1 MTTDNRNVQLGT
13 LVDATGAKRGFQEVK
28 DAAKDMA
35 KSVEQ
40 SGQQAGKGVDSIGDG
55 ADGSATKVDRATKSI
70 INSIQRAT
78 AAAEAGGKSGG
89 AYFEVLAGQ
98 RGVNVDALKP
108 YLTQLDDA
116 IAKSKAAN
124 DALSHSS
131 GSLEKVGI
139 SAKQTA
145 AALRGVPAQFT
156 DIAVGLAGGQ
166 NPLTVLLQQGGQLKD
181 MFGGIGPAARA
192 LGGYV
197 AGLVNPFT
205 VTAAAASILA
215 TAFVKGGQEASAYS
229 KAIVTTGNYVGQ
241 TVSTLGDLSRG
252 MSQVAGTQ
260 SAAAEAL
267 ATVAG
272 AGKIASSSLQ
282 LVATAALEMERTT
295 GTAISKTVAQFV
307 DLAEEPT
314 KASIK
319 LNDTLHYLTLTTFEH
334 IRSLEEQGRKEEA
347 AAAAQQAYARAID
360 DRTQQIKTS
369 LGTLPRAWS
378 AVADAAK
385 SAWDAMLNAGR
396 PDTLS
401 EQIAAAQAKVD
412 ALQRLQNGPVAAYR
426 GSAAEQR
433 LNAAR
438 AELELL
444 QASARE
450 QQKQADNDAASAQK
464 NQAQI
469 AASQRVDALKK
480 SVRSEAQIRQEEIEQ
495 LKRDA
500 ATLGL
505 TQKQYDDI
513 VKSINEKHKDPTP
526 KAYTDDEGT
535 RMLQQ
540 AKERLAVLQAQGSAT
555 EKMTAAEQEL
565 VRFEQLI
572 ASLQGKKLTD
582 GQKTILAMQD
592 QIRAVDQQAAAISR
606 SNVEKEREAE
616 LEKQAAKRKEAL
628 AQAID
633 AINISMESSQQARSA
648 QYERELS
655 AFGLGDRYRQN
666 LEAEKA
672 IREEYRR
679 QQVQL
684 DKKADTPE
692 LRDSD
697 AYKKETQQIKDSL
710 DAALASRRQYYE
722 ADAEARKQWENGASR
737 SLANFLDRASD
748 VSSQTE
754 QAFTRAFDGITDV
767 FTNFI
772 MTGKGGFEE
781 LARSVVASLVK
792 IQVEAVLTANGT
804 GGLFSILGNLF
815 GLSGK
820 AGSTPG
826 APLSRLGE
834 AGIENYMAMGGV
846 YDRAGLLQSAN
857 GNIFDRATLH
867 GYGNGKLGVLG
878 ENGPEAVMP
887 LKRGRDGKLGLAGGG
902 GTTVIN
908 QNFAIGDLATM
919 RQVRQEMTKGL
930 VAAQAARARSAVYG
944 GEDAA

>member
-1 MTTDNRNVQLGT
+1 VIVANVGYIEQAYNA
-13 LVDATGAKRGFQEVK
+13 VARAIRGVI
-28 DAAKDMA
+28 DVAKD
-35 KSVEQ
+35 VGRVQGPEQ
-40 SGQQAGKGVDSIGDG
+40 QIAQIDK
-55 ADGSATKVDRATKSI
+55 I
-70 INSIQRAT
+70 ISEV
-78 AAAEAGGKSGG
+78 EAGRLRMSKDR
-89 AYFEVLAGQ
+89 LQ
-98 RGVNVDALKP
+98 ALKDERSAR
-108 YLTQLDDA
+108 LADAQL
-116 IAKSKAAN
+116 AA
-124 DALSHSS
+124 S
-131 GSLEKVGI
+131 
-139 SAKQTA
+139 
-145 AALRGVPAQFT
+145 
-156 DIAVGLAGGQ
+156 
-166 NPLTVLLQQGGQLKD
+166 
-181 MFGGIGPAARA
+181 
-192 LGGYV
+192 
-197 AGLVNPFT
+197 
-205 VTAAAASILA
+205 AAASDA
-215 TAFVKGGQEASAYS
+215 QRVAVNDKAVSAYDQILRLHDAELP
-229 KAIVTTGNYVGQ
+229 KEQRMQQEIKKRIALYDAIRAKDPN
-241 TVSTLGDLSRG
+241 DP
-252 MSQVAGTQ
+252 
-260 SAAAEAL
+260 
-267 ATVAG
+267 
-272 AGKIASSSLQ
+272 I
-282 LVATAALEMERTT
+282 
-295 GTAISKTVAQFV
+295 
-307 DLAEEPT
+307 LAEE
-314 KASIK
+314 AGD
-319 LNDTLHYLTLTTFEH
+319 LAN
-334 IRSLEEQGRKEEA
+334 IRAKYAEA
-347 AAAAQQAYARAID
+347 
-360 DRTQQIKTS
+360 
-369 LGTLPRAWS
+369 
-378 AVADAAK
+378 
-385 SAWDAMLNAGR
+385 
-396 PDTLS
+396 
-401 EQIAAAQAKVD
+401 
-412 ALQRLQNGPVAAYR
+412 
-426 GSAAEQR
+426 
-433 LNAAR
+433 
-438 AELELL
+438 
-444 QASARE
+444 
-450 QQKQADNDAASAQK
+450 
-464 NQAQI
+464 
-469 AASQRVDALKK
+469 
-480 SVRSEAQIRQEEIEQ
+480 
-495 LKRDA
+495 
-500 ATLGL
+500 
-505 TQKQYDDI
+505 
-513 VKSINEKHKDPTP
+513 P

-535 RMLQQ
+535 RLLQQ

-648 QYERELS
+648 QYDRELS

-754 QAFTRAFDGITDV
+754 QLFTRAFDGITDV
-767 FTNFI
+767 FTQFI
-772 MTGKGGFEE
+772 MTGKGGFEQ

-792 IQVEAVLTANGT
+792 IQVQAILTSNGT
-804 GGLFSILGNLF
+804 GGLFSILGNVL

-834 AGIENYMAMGGV
+834 AGIENYMALGGV

-930 VAAQAARARSAVYG
+930 VAAQAARARGAGYG
-944 GEDAA
+944 GAARGWAGARAEGRCASGGARCPAASARPRPQAQGPPALAPARRVGGAAALARARAGKRHGGAARACLSSREAVRR